1 MDINQ
6 VGLLIAYQR
15 ERVKASAEMVCEGIC
30 SRSFMARL
38 EKGVRGCE
46 KIMAEALLQRV
57 GVASDELLYFLREKE
72 YHCLETKENLLTA
85 IAETDTKAADK
96 LFAEYRKITKGK
108 CTLHEQFLLLA
119 ESVLQWNLYRNG
131 RKTREKI
138 LEPTLAKLNEA
149 WKITREPYD
158 LLGECPQYMD
168 TQELTIRT
176 LYYRLLEEKG
186 EDREAL
192 EGYRRTLKYAKL
204 RLEPKGCAKFFPF
217 LSYRM
222 LKIMERLGG
231 MEKEQES
238 LYAECWDLMRKYG
251 SMTCLKELA
260 AYRKEYLQKRIQV
273 EKFGEDAEKRK
284 ILQQEAAQMQE
295 IISVMEWMERT
306 YEIQKNDWFTNRLFG
321 REEVFLL
328 SETIRGRRIAFGM
341 SQERLA
347 EGVCDAVTL
356 SRIETGYSNCNAT
369 NLWKLMEKL
378 NLPGGTAMVSSYTGT
393 VNTYELTT
401 EIARLSSFAKYEEI
415 APIFEKLKEQAGDDH
430 YTRQYMLYK
439 ETALRKNLGQI
450 DHAEAWKL
458 QKEALHLTVPKKS
471 PTELT
476 TWAFTRTEAMIIQ
489 SMSYCAKKCGKTAE
503 TVEWL
508 ELLLSACQRQPL
520 HRLHYYRSYA
530 LTLRNLSDLLDQT
543 QEYERAICYAKE
555 ATILSLETED
565 ASGLGTCFYSVG
577 WNMEQL
583 WENGVYT
590 KEDSRPYVRA
600 AVLLFQLYET
610 SSNIA
615 FMQKHWIDY
624 YAD

>member
-15 ERVKASAEMVCEGIC
+15 EKMKVSAEPVCDGIC

-85 IAETDTKAADK
+85 IAETDTKTADK

-119 ESVLQWNLYRNG
+119 ESVLQWNLYKNG
-131 RKTREKI
+131 RKTREEI
-138 LEPTLAKLNEA
+138 LEPTLAKLKEA

-158 LLGECPQYMD
+158 LRGECPQYMD
-168 TQELTIRT
+168 TQELMIRT

-186 EDREAL
+186 EDKAAL
-192 EGYRRTLKYAKL
+192 EGYRETLKYIKL
-204 RLEPKGCAKFFPF
+204 RLEPKGCSRFFPF

-222 LKIMERLGG
+222 LEIMERLGN
-231 MEKEQES
+231 MEKEQEK

-251 SMTCLKELA
+251 SMTYLKELA
-260 AYRKEYLQKRIQV
+260 EYREKYLQKRMQT
-273 EKFGEDAEKRK
+273 EKSEEDVQSREKLR
-284 ILQQEAAQMQE
+284 QELVQMRE
-295 IISVMEWMERT
+295 IISVMEWVEKT

-341 SQERLA
+341 SQEKLA
-347 EGVCDAVTL
+347 EDVCDAVTL

-378 NLPGGTAMVSSYTGT
+378 NLPGGTAVVSSHTGT
-393 VNTYELTT
+393 VHTYELTT
-401 EIARLSSFAKYEEI
+401 EIARLSSFAKYEEME
-415 APIFEKLKEQAGDDH
+415 PVFERLKEQAGDDH

-439 ETALRKNLGQI
+439 ETALRKNLGKI
-450 DHAEAWKL
+450 DPAEAWKL

-471 PTELT
+471 PAELT

-503 TVEWL
+503 TVEWM
-508 ELLLSACQRQPL
+508 ELLLKACQKQPL

-530 LTLRNLSDLLDQT
+530 LTLRNLSNLLDQT
-543 QEYERAICYAKE
+543 QEYERAICYANK
-555 ATILSLETED
+555 AVLLNLETED
-565 ASGLGTCFYSVG
+565 ASGWGTCFYSVG

-583 WENGVYT
+583 WESGDYT

-610 SSNIA
+610 SSNAA
-615 FMQKHWIDY
+615 FIQKHWNDY
-624 YAD
+624 YVD